1 MFPSWK
7 PDNTY
12 YHNWAWPRPSKLI
25 KAREKASDI
34 IKKAWPMTIK
44 GQTRSQKATQA
55 RPHQDYIKA
64 YMCYVMFR
72 FCLGLEFKV
81 TDSSMC
87 ALYLW
92 RNLVGQHKG
101 QACLIIRPIFFT
113 QLGAKDKQLTF
124 WNIPSFEII
133 IKSEW
138 EHKVHQ
144 SATWNEG
151 LSKW

>member
-1 MFPSWK
+1 MYFVNWNKASQKLKLSKKTLWIHKIQQFSLGILIFGQQPYWFSSLFWK
-7 PDNTY
+7 LDNLY

-44 GQTRSQKATQA
+44 GQTRS
-55 RPHQDYIKA
+55 RQDYIKA

-87 ALYLW
+87 TLYLW
-92 RNLVGQHKG
+92 RNLKKIGW
-101 QACLIIRPIFFT
+101 A
-113 QLGAKDKQLTF
+113 A
-124 WNIPSFEII
+124 
-133 IKSEW
+133 
-138 EHKVHQ
+138 
-144 SATWNEG
+144 
-151 LSKW
+151 

>member
-1 MFPSWK
+1 MPCQITKYNNFPWGYWFLAKNLSDFLSLFWK
-7 PDNTY
+7 LDNPY

-25 KAREKASDI
+25 KARAKASDI

-44 GQTRSQKATQA
+44 GQTRSHKATQA

-81 TDSSMC
+81 EDSSMC

-92 RNLVGQHKG
+92 SNLKKIGWAVWG
-101 QACLIIRPIFFT
+101 P
-113 QLGAKDKQLTF
+113 
-124 WNIPSFEII
+124 
-133 IKSEW
+133 
-138 EHKVHQ
+138 
-144 SATWNEG
+144 G
-151 LSKW
+151 LFDNQT